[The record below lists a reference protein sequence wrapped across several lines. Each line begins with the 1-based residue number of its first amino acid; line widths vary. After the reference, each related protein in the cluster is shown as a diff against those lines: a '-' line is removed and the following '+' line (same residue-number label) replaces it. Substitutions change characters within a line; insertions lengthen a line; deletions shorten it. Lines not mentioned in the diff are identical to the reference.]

1 MTISDVA
8 RAFVTLQA
16 EVGDVDALRQERVS
30 GLHAAV
36 QSGEYRAEV
45 SDVARKLLQEILG
58 QILG

>member
-16 EVGDVDALRQERVS
+16 EVGDVDALRQERVN
-30 GLHAAV
+30 GLQAAV
-36 QSGEYRAEV
+36 QSGQYQAEV
-45 SDVARKLLQEILG
+45 SEVARKLLQEILG